1 MQESNV
7 IKVKSEVAIEV
18 MRLLAEVRHRDSLP
32 ATRTLWAEN
41 KLLATRA
48 PFFDYPL
55 RVLLLPL
62 SLLPI

>member
-1 MQESNV
+1 MVPCRCPQ
-7 IKVKSEVAIEV
+7 KAIPILNCAAAA
-18 MRLLAEVRHRDSLP
+18 RA
-32 ATRTLWAEN
+32 LWAEN

-62 SLLPI
+62 SLPPI